1 MYFRTLHFPGFHYAS
16 DHILK
21 QLEVCYSKIT
31 IISEG
36 KKKSFEIRDK
46 LVPYP
51 VQING
56 SIGWGK
62 GVNYN

>member
-1 MYFRTLHFPGFHYAS
+1 MYFRTLHFSGFHYVS

-21 QLEVCYSKIT
+21 QLEVCYSKI
-31 IISEG
+31 ISEG
-36 KKKSFEIRDK
+36 KKNSFEIRDK
-46 LVPYP
+46 LVSYP